1 MENSNPIEKGMSTNS
16 SKESL
21 LAMIKELQAIITT
34 MSEKQNKEQDP
45 VDKMD
50 GQLIINPK
58 EKEIIDQAK
67 KQVPVK
73 KSIWTGTF
81 WTK

>member
-58 EKEIIDQAK
+58 EIEIIDQAK

>member
-1 MENSNPIEKGMSTNS
+1 MSIDLKDIAKAWIT
-16 SKESL
+16 SL
-21 LAMIKELQAIITT
+21 
-34 MSEKQNKEQDP
+34 
-45 VDKMD
+45 
-50 GQLIINPK
+50 NPK